1 MEYILAID
9 QGTTSTRAIL
19 FDDKMSPVV
28 TAQKEFPQYFPNPG
42 WVEHDPEDI
51 WCGVL
56 ATCRE
61 VIAKTGLNIKEIK
74 GIGITNQRETV
85 VVWDKNSGKSLGNAI
100 VWQDRRTAQF
110 CEDLKKQ
117 GLETLVTEKTGLLL
131 DPYFSSSKLSW
142 LLDNYSD
149 ARALAKNSEILFGT
163 IDTFLLWKLTNG
175 KVHAT
180 DATNAARTML
190 YDIHI
195 GEWSKDLCDLF
206 NVPMG
211 ILPEVRDC
219 ASNFG
224 ETSIFGG
231 KIPIIGIAGDQ
242 QAATLGQA
250 CFEPGMIK
258 ATYGTGCFALL
269 NTGSDII
276 KSKNKMLTTIAYQL
290 SGKTTYALEGSI
302 FIAGAAVQWL
312 RDGLKLIKSSD
323 LTDRHAQEAD
333 KNQNIVFVPALTG
346 IGAPYW
352 NANCRGAIYG
362 ITRNTSQAE
371 IALAT
376 LQSAGYQTKDLVLAM
391 GSDWDSQEIKNLRV
405 DGGMSASNVTMQFM
419 SDITGLPVARPK
431 ILETTALGVAWL
443 AGSYLD
449 MYPDSKE
456 FGKGWYVDKEYFP
469 EMDTDTRNT
478 LYARWQA
485 AVKSTLSFSE
495 N

>member
-19 FDDKMSPVV
+19 FDNKMSPVV

-51 WCGVL
+51 WCGVV

-100 VWQDRRTAQF
+100 VLQDRRTAQF

-211 ILPEVRDC
+211 ILPDVRDC

-224 ETSIFGG
+224 ETSIF
-231 KIPIIGIAGDQ
+231 
-242 QAATLGQA
+242 
-250 CFEPGMIK
+250 
-258 ATYGTGCFALL
+258 
-269 NTGSDII
+269 
-276 KSKNKMLTTIAYQL
+276 
-290 SGKTTYALEGSI
+290 
-302 FIAGAAVQWL
+302 
-312 RDGLKLIKSSD
+312 
-323 LTDRHAQEAD
+323 
-333 KNQNIVFVPALTG
+333 
-346 IGAPYW
+346 
-352 NANCRGAIYG
+352 
-362 ITRNTSQAE
+362 
-371 IALAT
+371 
-376 LQSAGYQTKDLVLAM
+376 
-391 GSDWDSQEIKNLRV
+391 
-405 DGGMSASNVTMQFM
+405 
-419 SDITGLPVARPK
+419 
-431 ILETTALGVAWL
+431 
-443 AGSYLD
+443 
-449 MYPDSKE
+449 
-456 FGKGWYVDKEYFP
+456 
-469 EMDTDTRNT
+469 
-478 LYARWQA
+478 
-485 AVKSTLSFSE
+485 
-495 N
+495 